1 MIDLRSDTVTRPTP
15 AMREAIARAE
25 VGDDQFGDDPTV
37 RRLEE
42 RIATLLGKERA
53 LFFPSGIQANET
65 ALMTLCAPATEVVV
79 EARCHLADWEDGA
92 PAQLAQVL
100 LRGVPTTDGVLT
112 AEAVEGAIRAPSPVQ
127 PRTSAIAVENTHNA
141 AGGRIVPLATM
152 RAIRAVADRHA
163 LPIHLDGARLWNASA
178 ATGVPLADFAAQADT
193 VMVSLSKGLG
203 CPVGSLLAGPQ
214 AIMEC
219 AWRNRRR
226 LGGAMRQSGILAAA
240 GLYALDH
247 HLERLPE
254 DHARARRLGELL
266 AQVSG
271 LTVVPPDTN
280 ILMVDLAEDRMDAP
294 TLVQALGRRGILVT
308 AFSKRRVRFVTH
320 LDVDDAGIEA
330 AAAGVR
336 EILA

>member
-1 MIDLRSDTVTRPTP
+1 
-15 AMREAIARAE
+15 MRQAIAAAE

-42 RIATLLGKERA
+42 RIAALLGKEKA

-65 ALMTLCAPATEVVV
+65 ALMSLCLPATEVVV
-79 EARCHLADWEDGA
+79 EARCHLADWEDAA

-100 LRGVPTTDGVLT
+100 LRGVPTSDGVLT
-112 AEAVEGAIRAPSPVQ
+112 ADAVEGAIRAPSPVQ
-127 PRTSAIAVENTHNA
+127 PRTSAIALENTHNA
-141 AGGRIVPLATM
+141 AGGKIMPLETM
-152 RAIRAVADRHA
+152 RAIRGVAERHG
-163 LPIHLDGARLWNASA
+163 LPIHLDGARLWNAGA

-214 AIMEC
+214 AIMDC
-219 AWRNRRR
+219 AWRTRRR

-247 HLERLPE
+247 HVERLVD
-254 DHARARRLGELL
+254 DHARARRLAQLL
-266 AQVSG
+266 GSVPG

-280 ILMVDLAEDRMDAP
+280 ILMVDLAEEAPLDAP
-294 TLVQALGRRGILVT
+294 GLVQALSGRGILAT
-308 AFSKRRVRFVTH
+308 AFSRRRVRFVTH
-320 LDVDDAGIEA
+320 LDVDDAGIDA
-330 AAAGVR
+330 AAAAV
-336 EILA
+336 EEVMA

>member
-42 RIATLLGKERA
+42 RVATLLGKEKA
-53 LFFPSGIQANET
+53 LFFPSGIMANET
-65 ALMTLCAPATEVVV
+65 ALMTLCPPATEVVV
-79 EARCHLADWEDGA
+79 EARCHLADWEDAA

-100 LRGVPTTDGVLT
+100 LRGVPTSDGVLT
-112 AEAVEGAIRAPSPVQ
+112 AEAVEAAIRAPSPVQ
-127 PRTSAIAVENTHNA
+127 PRTSLIALENTHNA
-141 AGGRIVPLATM
+141 AGGKIMPLATM
-152 RAIRAVADRHA
+152 QAIRAVAERYS
-163 LPIHLDGARLWNASA
+163 LPVHLDGARLWNASA
-178 ATGVPLADFAAQADT
+178 ATGVPPADFAVLADT

-203 CPVGSLLAGPQ
+203 CPVGSLLAGPK
-214 AIMEC
+214 AIMDC

-247 HLERLPE
+247 HVARLTE

-266 AQVSG
+266 AQVPG
-271 LTVVPPDTN
+271 LAVVPPDTN
-280 ILMVDLAEDRMDAP
+280 ILMVDVAPDGIDAP
-294 TLVQALGRRGILVT
+294 ALVQALGQRGILVT
-308 AFSKRRVRFVTH
+308 AFTRRRVRFVTH

-330 AAAGVR
+330 AAAAVR
-336 EILA
+336 EIMA